1 MEKVQQRFTAVIAA
15 LALVLGCAL
24 VFAMPQQA
32 EAKTVQLKAGSVG
45 STSATATNIILKAT
59 KNNKNPSMKI
69 MTTFNTTN
77 DNNWYKFTTS
87 DRDST
92 YKLKLKSRKDINGNY
107 KRVHV
112 VVYDSSMHRFWSY
125 AVNDTANPTD
135 SVIIPMNILK
145 RNQVYYI
152 EVWRYAT
159 DSTAYQT
166 SNDRYADYELTLTEE
181 IRKPASIKNL
191 KVVSKSSYRFTA
203 TYSKKFNADGY
214 QIQFKRAWSP
224 KNPVTQNRYTD
235 KTKRTYKTAY
245 AGSAYK
251 YKVRVRP
258 YRLVDGKKFYGPWNK
273 VKNSSGVYKAKY
285 VKVTI
290 KR

>member
-15 LALVLGCAL
+15 LALVIGCAL

-92 YKLKLKSRKDINGNY
+92 YNLKLKSYKDVNGNY
-107 KRVHV
+107 SSVHV
-112 VVYDSSMHRFWSY
+112 VVYDSTMHRFWTH
-125 AVNDTANPTD
+125 AVSATAT
-135 SVIIPMNILK
+135 SVSIPMNILK

-159 DSTAYQT
+159 DSPEYQT
-166 SNDRYADYELTLTEE
+166 SNDRYADYALTLTEE
-181 IRKPASIKNL
+181 IRKPGAIKNL
-191 KVVSKSSYRFTA
+191 KVKSTKSYRFTA